1 LIVELEK
8 NKKVYKEMLPLGSIK
23 KRKGDEVEEDTLIII
38 SHDVT
43 EPMKLVLAHTVV
55 FVGSIW
61 KNKSGWFL
69 IVLSMGLTVATDIVL
84 TAGVHHW
91 FSTSTQD
98 FHKIN
103 PAWRHRTNETLP
115 CPYSG
120 VCWIHMEE

>member
-69 IVLSMGLTVATDIVL
+69 IVVSMGLTVATDIVL
-84 TAGVHHW
+84 TAGVHH
-91 FSTSTQD
+91 
-98 FHKIN
+98 
-103 PAWRHRTNETLP
+103 
-115 CPYSG
+115 
-120 VCWIHMEE
+120 